1 MYKLTNKALCAA
13 LLLAATIVMWF
24 FNHYTTLFLDDWHY
38 AFIFGTQEHIRTIG
52 DIFVSQWHHYFE
64 FTNGRFIAHFFVQ
77 LFDGILGKGTF
88 NVFNAIFF
96 ALFLYVIAVVTS
108 RDKSH
113 YYKIM
118 SVALI
123 LVLLIMTGFKYE
135 FLWMSGACN
144 YLWMAILLLLFF
156 HIMGK
161 EEIPKKYRV
170 PLFLFG
176 FICGW
181 SNEALVVGL
190 GAAYFIY
197 FALHRKRLSNHRL
210 WMLVG
215 FYLGALFLVL
225 SPAAVN
231 RALSTSARQ
240 FSLLERVIHLQN
252 LGIFFILV
260 AFVVIKTLLRKM
272 SFREWIKREQVLI
285 LATLISLLF
294 ILFTGFYY
302 SHSRFGIELFSL
314 LLLLRAINWN
324 KVNTILVSVAN
335 VCVLAFAAYAIT
347 VCAKC
352 HTVAQTELAQVAAGD
367 NVIITTEVIEP
378 SSYLRRFVLDYAGLG
393 IKSGI
398 DEVKYFGEDDWIPKY
413 YGFKD
418 KMVYFWPDIFI
429 KDLHSNHSSY
439 DEFRT
444 LEELPFYAMRL
455 TDGQTPMLAEL
466 IYHASK
472 YSSLPWPLRRI
483 CEKCVDFLDS
493 EVTPVRVLPIDGEQY
508 VIVNKTRASLSQ
520 NLKEIKLLD

>member
-1 MYKLTNKALCAA
+1 MHKLSNKALCAA

-38 AFIFGTQEHIRTIG
+38 AFIFGTQDHIRTIG
-52 DIFVSQWHHYFE
+52 DILVSQWHHYFE

-77 LFDGILGKGTF
+77 LFDGILGKGAF
-88 NVFNAIFF
+88 NVFNAVLF
-96 ALFLYVIAVVTS
+96 AVFLYTLAVVSS
-108 RDKSH
+108 RDKGQ

-118 SVALI
+118 SVSFI
-123 LVLLIMTGFKYE
+123 LVLLIMTGVKYE

-144 YLWMAILLLLFF
+144 YLWMAILILLFF

-161 EEIPKKYRV
+161 EEVPKKYRV

-197 FALHRKRLSNHRL
+197 FAFHRKKLSSHRL

-260 AFVVIKTLLRKM
+260 AVVVIKTLLRKM

-302 SHSRFGIELFSL
+302 SHSRFKISSRKNNLFFSL
-314 LLLLRAINWN
+314 
-324 KVNTILVSVAN
+324 T
-335 VCVLAFAAYAIT
+335 
-347 VCAKC
+347 
-352 HTVAQTELAQVAAGD
+352 
-367 NVIITTEVIEP
+367 
-378 SSYLRRFVLDYAGLG
+378 
-393 IKSGI
+393 
-398 DEVKYFGEDDWIPKY
+398 
-413 YGFKD
+413 
-418 KMVYFWPDIFI
+418 
-429 KDLHSNHSSY
+429 
-439 DEFRT
+439 
-444 LEELPFYAMRL
+444 
-455 TDGQTPMLAEL
+455 
-466 IYHASK
+466 
-472 YSSLPWPLRRI
+472 
-483 CEKCVDFLDS
+483 
-493 EVTPVRVLPIDGEQY
+493 
-508 VIVNKTRASLSQ
+508 
-520 NLKEIKLLD
+520 